1 MMEEGLIV
9 RWGEAKPRLALR
21 NEEVQEKNFV
31 PPFRK
36 TNLQK
41 PRLVFTY
48 CNFREEREGGRGS
61 GSQGPR
67 VRGCYCTHPLPVL
80 IMLSESV

>member
-1 MMEEGLIV
+1 MLEEGLVV
-9 RWGEAKPRLALR
+9 RWGEAERRLALR
-21 NEEVQEKNFV
+21 NGEVQENFF

-48 CNFREEREGGRGS
+48 CNFKEEEEGGRGS

-67 VRGCYCTHPLPVL
+67 VGGYYCTHPLPVL